1 MNRHSGGANALITAM
16 AFLGLAAG
24 PLTTARAQDD
34 AAKAEQMRLAKL
46 LENPVGNLISLPFQY
61 NVDFG
66 IGSAKAARQTLNIQ
80 PVIPFSF
87 NTDWNLITRT
97 IVPLIVAES
106 PVAGGQTKR
115 GLGDITQSFFFS
127 PKEPVN
133 GYIVGVGPVL
143 RYPSASDSALG
154 GGKWGAGP
162 TGLVFRQDGTWT
174 YGILVN
180 HLWSVAGKSDRSK
193 LNATFIQPGLA
204 YTLPTATTVSASTE
218 ALYDWE
224 AGQWTIPI
232 NLNVAQM
239 MKFGNQPVRVLIG
252 VRKYVDKPDGGPDWG
267 MRFQLVFPFPK

>member
-1 MNRHSGGANALITAM
+1 MNRRSGGANALITAL

-24 PLTTARAQDD
+24 PLTSARAQDD

-80 PVIPFSF
+80 PVIPFSL

-224 AGQWTIPI
+224 ARQWTIPI

-239 MKFGNQPVRVLIG
+239 MKFGNQPVRALIG